1 MPDSQTRK
9 QRADELFVEL
19 GLNLNPKI
27 QNNSDAQHQMWQA
40 LYSFGE
46 VFSWGDS
53 NIGLTADTEFKI
65 HLKPG
70 AQPVKQQ
77 ARPLHPR
84 MIADLENQI
93 KCWLESDIIEVSE
106 SDWDLPLVPVKKKDG
121 TVRWVVD
128 YRQLNSVTI
137 GDSYPS

>member
-9 QRADELFVEL
+9 QRANELFVEL

-27 QNNSDAQHQMWQA
+27 QNNSDAQHQA

-53 NIGLTADTEFKI
+53 NIGLTADTEFEI

-121 TVRWVVD
+121 TVQCAVD
-128 YRQLNSVTI
+128 YCQLNSITI